1 MKKHILIIG
10 GMGPQA
16 SIHAHKRLIET
27 FQNKYPNSDN
37 SDYPRITHLS
47 LNVEDFISDETKK
60 EEAKD
65 YILECLEE
73 IDMSSVDVGFIACNT
88 AHILF
93 DDLQEATDDKLIS
106 LIELTK
112 KHFNDKRIGI
122 VASPTTIKQHLYGDD
137 ILTPDSGSIEI
148 IEGIIRDTIAG
159 VSSDKLVPTLENEI
173 KKLRDRGA
181 EIVVLGCTELSVV
194 GSHLDLDYTLDPIEL
209 VVNAIIDEEYRLNQ
223 PKEILFKFKI

>member
-1 MKKHILIIG
+1 M
-10 GMGPQA
+10 
-16 SIHAHKRLIET
+16 
-27 FQNKYPNSDN
+27 Y
-37 SDYPRITHLS
+37 
-47 LNVEDFISDETKK
+47 
-60 EEAKD
+60 
-65 YILECLEE
+65 
-73 IDMSSVDVGFIACNT
+73 T

-93 DDLQEATDDKLIS
+93 DDLQGATDDKLIS

-112 KHFNDKRIGI
+112 KQFNNKRVGI

-159 VSSDKLVPTLENEI
+159 VSSDKLAPTLENEI
-173 KKLRDRGA
+173 KKLRDCGA

-209 VVNAIIDEEYRLNQ
+209 VVNAIVDEEYRLNQ
-223 PKEILFKFKI
+223 PQEILFKFMI